1 MQWGEMD
8 FCVAPLR
15 YYTSATRSH
24 SLYKEQFNEILL
36 RQPETM
42 LIDCYNVNTL
52 SAIANTRV
60 RCDIRRFYMHRTL
73 FPLYAVHSG
82 AICDL

>member
-1 MQWGEMD
+1 MGRD
-8 FCVAPLR
+8 GFLR
-15 YYTSATRSH
+15 RAIPILRSPATQSH
-24 SLYKEQFNEILL
+24 SLYKEQLNEILL

-60 RCDIRRFYMHRTL
+60 RRDIRRFHTCRTL
-73 FPLYAVHSG
+73 FPLYVFV
-82 AICDL
+82 